1 MILNTIILEATPEEI
16 EKIKNKFR
24 AASYT
29 TTRGC
34 DYGALF
40 DKIDTDKSGSLD
52 VAEFGAVIK
61 KFCPD
66 IHDVQIK
73 QLLKD
78 ADKDGNGTLDRQ
90 EFIEFLNE
98 PAAGKKKDEEEEI
111 SEWEK
116 AILEPRETLSMFA
129 ELMRLNKQYHIEQY
143 RIPRNQYVEAQR
155 QRMAEEEARLKAE
168 AEKLAAEKAA
178 EEATVKA
185 VLSSD
190 DYEHSDNS
198 TEGEH
203 EREDG
208 DEVLLESTS
217 ASVTSSIAS
226 T

>member
-1 MILNTIILEATPEEI
+1 MVLNTLHLDATPEEI

-29 TTRGC
+29 TTHGC

-98 PAAGKKKDEEEEI
+98 PAAGKD
-111 SEWEK
+111 
-116 AILEPRETLSMFA
+116 
-129 ELMRLNKQYHIEQY
+129 
-143 RIPRNQYVEAQR
+143 RIA
-155 QRMAEEEARLKAE
+155 
-168 AEKLAAEKAA
+168 
-178 EEATVKA
+178 
-185 VLSSD
+185 
-190 DYEHSDNS
+190 
-198 TEGEH
+198 G
-203 EREDG
+203 
-208 DEVLLESTS
+208 
-217 ASVTSSIAS
+217 
-226 T
+226 